1 MVLQEPGHI
10 EDVIPDRLTL
20 SWFAV
25 RVRSNQERVVAAYL
39 RSRGYEE
46 FSPSYK
52 IERHWSDRKKEIDRL
67 IFPGYVFCRLDP
79 AVRLPVLQA
88 PGVVDLV
95 SFGKSPAPIPDR
107 EIEAIRRM
115 VQSGLLVM
123 PWPYL
128 ELGNSVLIER
138 GPLAG
143 IEGILEE
150 VKGKCRLII
159 SVNLLQRSV
168 SAEVERSWVRPLPPG
183 RGTRTKTNGMNVMNL
198 KRVK

>member
-10 EDVIPDRLTL
+10 EEVFPDRMAL

-25 RVRSNQERVVAAYL
+25 RVRSNQERLVATYL

-52 IERHWSDRKKEIDRL
+52 VERHWSDRKKEIDRFL
-67 IFPGYVFCRLDP
+67 FPGYVFCRLDP

-95 SFGKSPAPIPDR
+95 SFGRNPAPIPDL
-107 EIEAIRRM
+107 EIESIRRM
-115 VQSGLLVM
+115 VQSGLLVT

-150 VKGKCRLII
+150 IKGKCRLIV

-168 SAEVERSWVRPLPPG
+168 SAEVERSWVRPMPPS
-183 RGTRTKTNGMNVMNL
+183 RGTPTPTRSA
-198 KRVK
+198 